1 MFYIESVPR
10 INTGLFSSVKTAYVH
25 VVTSKDV
32 YLVTVFAMETARY
45 CKLCMQGLRVQH
57 GKYLRNCIA
66 KIRGLSYG
74 LRELLS
80 RIRTLRRNESGEF
93 A

>member
-1 MFYIESVPR
+1 MFYIEFVPR

-45 CKLCMQGLRVQH
+45 CKLCMQGLR
-57 GKYLRNCIA
+57 GTTR
-66 KIRGLSYG
+66 KIPK
-74 LRELLS
+74 ELHCKNTGSKLWS
-80 RIRTLRRNESGEF
+80 KGVTI
-93 A
+93 